1 MDYLPSEAKQAA
13 RERFTGLWAAITTPF
28 GATGELDEAALR
40 RDLDRL
46 TGELR
51 IDGVFCGGVMGEFW
65 ALSGAE
71 RRRLVEVVVECCRGK
86 CPVLAHTGHHSAAET
101 IELTRHAAAAG
112 ADFAVVIN
120 PYYPPATDE
129 GLYRW
134 FEQVCASAGIG
145 IWLFDTGYSGVAL
158 STGLIRRLAT
168 IENVCGIKVGRPH
181 DRYLELLAAVGDTIL
196 VCSPHEETW
205 LENMRDH
212 GQRVYMSSA
221 APYLYQTPGW
231 QPMREYTRLAL
242 GGDIAGA
249 EKTAATLD
257 PVRAVA
263 GKWLQGQAA
272 PDRQHHLYQG
282 LGRAGR
288 HVGRCGPP
296 AAGLPHPRRAG
307 RSRRRPGRCRPA
319 GGLAGWAGL
328 RSLSRAS
335 RMLGEA
341 ADGPEVGELAEVLTS
356 IPAEG
361 PGFPSVTPFAGVALG
376 GFLLRRAVPG

>member
-1 MDYLPSEAKQAA
+1 MDYSKADAKQAA
-13 RERFTGLWAAITTPF
+13 RECFTGLWAAITTPF
-28 GATGELDEAALR
+28 GAAGELDEAALR

-51 IDGVFCGGVMGEFW
+51 IDGVFCGGVMSEFW

-71 RRRLVEVVVECCRGK
+71 RRRLVEVVVQCCRGK

-101 IELTRHAAAAG
+101 IELTRHAARAG

-120 PYYPPATDE
+120 PYYPTATDE

-221 APYLYQTPGW
+221 APYLYQTPGR
-231 QPMREYTRLAL
+231 QPMREYTALAL
-242 GGDIAGA
+242 GGGIARA
-249 EKTAATLD
+249 EKVAATLD

-263 GKWLQGQAA
+263 GKWLQG
-272 PDRQHHLYQG
+272 
-282 LGRAGR
+282 
-288 HVGRCGPP
+288 
-296 AAGLPHPRRAG
+296 
-307 RSRRRPGRCRPA
+307 RPRPA
-319 GGLAGWAGL
+319 DNIISIKAWAGL
-328 RSLSRAS
+328 VGMSGGAVRPPLIPHTRAE
-335 RMLGEA
+335 LDDLA
-341 ADGPEVGELAEVLTS
+341 ADLAT
-356 IPAEG
+356 
-361 PGFPSVTPFAGVALG
+361 AG
-376 GFLLRRAVPG
+376 LRAAG

>member
-28 GATGELDEAALR
+28 GAGGELDEAALR

-51 IDGVFCGGVMGEFW
+51 IDGVFCGGVMSEFW

-71 RRRLVEVVVECCRGK
+71 RRRLVEVVVECCRGR

-101 IELTRHAAAAG
+101 IELTRHAARAG

-181 DRYLELLAAVGDTIL
+181 DRYLELLAALGDTML

-242 GGDIAGA
+242 GGDIARA
-249 EKTAATLD
+249 EKVAATLD

-263 GKWLQGQAA
+263 GRWLQGR
-272 PDRQHHLYQG
+272 PRQIDNIISIK
-282 LGRAGR
+282 A
-288 HVGRCGPP
+288 
-296 AAGLPHPRRAG
+296 
-307 RSRRRPGRCRPA
+307 
-319 GGLAGWAGL
+319 WAGL
-328 RSLSRAS
+328 VGMSGGAVRPPLVSHTRAE
-335 RMLGEA
+335 LDDLA
-341 ADGPEVGELAEVLTS
+341 ADLAT
-356 IPAEG
+356 
-361 PGFPSVTPFAGVALG
+361 AGLRVAG
-376 GFLLRRAVPG
+376 

>member
-1 MDYLPSEAKQAA
+1 MVDYLRSEAKQAA
-13 RERFTGLWAAITTPF
+13 RERFTGLWAALTTPF
-28 GATGELDEAALR
+28 GARGELDEAALR

-71 RRRLVEVVVECCRGK
+71 RRRLVEVVIECCRGR

-101 IELTRHAAAAG
+101 IELTRHAADAG
-112 ADFAVVIN
+112 ADFAVVIS
-120 PYYPPATDE
+120 PYYPPAADE

-145 IWLFDTGYSGVAL
+145 IWLFDTAYSGVAL
-158 STGLIRRLAT
+158 STGLIRRLAA

-181 DRYLELLAAVGDTIL
+181 ARYLELLVAVGDTML

-231 QPMREYTRLAL
+231 QPMREYTTLAL

-249 EKTAATLD
+249 EKAAATLD

-263 GKWLQGQAA
+263 GKWLQGRPRQIDNIISIKAWAGLVGMSGGAVRAPLVAHAPAELDDLAA
-272 PDRQHHLYQG
+272 DL
-282 LGRAGR
+282 A
-288 HVGRCGPP
+288 
-296 AAGLPHPRRAG
+296 AAGLRVAG
-307 RSRRRPGRCRPA
+307 
-319 GGLAGWAGL
+319 
-328 RSLSRAS
+328 
-335 RMLGEA
+335 
-341 ADGPEVGELAEVLTS
+341 
-356 IPAEG
+356 
-361 PGFPSVTPFAGVALG
+361 
-376 GFLLRRAVPG
+376 

>member
-51 IDGVFCGGVMGEFW
+51 IDGVFCGGVMSEFW

-101 IELTRHAAAAG
+101 IGLTRHAEQAG

-120 PYYPPATDE
+120 PYYPPASDA
-129 GLYRW
+129 GLLAWYAH
-134 FEQVCASAGIG
+134 VCASVDIG
-145 IWLFDTGYSGVAL
+145 VWLFDTGYSGVAL
-158 STGLIRRLAT
+158 STDLIARLAA
-168 IENVCGIKVGRPH
+168 IENVVGIKVGRPH
-181 DRYLELLAAVGDTIL
+181 ARYLELLGRFGDQIL

-221 APYLYQTPGW
+221 APYLYQTPAW
-231 QPMREYTRLAL
+231 QPLREYTALAL
-242 GGDIAGA
+242 AGDMAKAA
-249 EKTAATLD
+249 EVAATLD

-263 GKWLQGQAA
+263 ARWLRGKARQVDNIAAIKAWAGIVGMSGGAVRPPLLSLTPAEQAQLA
-272 PDRQHHLYQG
+272 ADL
-282 LGRAGR
+282 A
-288 HVGRCGPP
+288 
-296 AAGLPHPRRAG
+296 AAGLPG
-307 RSRRRPGRCRPA
+307 
-319 GGLAGWAGL
+319 
-328 RSLSRAS
+328 
-335 RMLGEA
+335 
-341 ADGPEVGELAEVLTS
+341 
-356 IPAEG
+356 
-361 PGFPSVTPFAGVALG
+361 
-376 GFLLRRAVPG
+376 

>member
-1 MDYLPSEAKQAA
+1 M
-13 RERFTGLWAAITTPF
+13 
-28 GATGELDEAALR
+28 
-40 RDLDRL
+40 
-46 TGELR
+46 
-51 IDGVFCGGVMGEFW
+51 
-65 ALSGAE
+65 
-71 RRRLVEVVVECCRGK
+71 
-86 CPVLAHTGHHSAAET
+86 LAHTGHHSAAET
-101 IELTRHAAAAG
+101 IELTRHAAGAG
-112 ADFAVVIN
+112 AEFAVVIN

-231 QPMREYTRLAL
+231 QPMRDYTRLAL

-263 GKWLQGQAA
+263 AKWLPGRPRRSTTSSRSRPGPGWSACRAVRSARRWSPTPA
-272 PDRQHHLYQG
+272 PSWTISPPTWPRPG
-282 LGRAGR
+282 
-288 HVGRCGPP
+288 CGP
-296 AAGLPHPRRAG
+296 L
-307 RSRRRPGRCRPA
+307 
-319 GGLAGWAGL
+319 
-328 RSLSRAS
+328 
-335 RMLGEA
+335 
-341 ADGPEVGELAEVLTS
+341 ADGQRSARTWAASQSAACG
-356 IPAEG
+356 
-361 PGFPSVTPFAGVALG
+361 
-376 GFLLRRAVPG
+376 RQR

>member
-28 GATGELDEAALR
+28 GAAGELDEAALR

-51 IDGVFCGGVMGEFW
+51 IDGVFCGGVMSEFW

-71 RRRLVEVVVECCRGK
+71 RRRLVEVVVQCCRGK

-101 IELTRHAAAAG
+101 IELTRHAARAG

-134 FEQVCASAGIG
+134 FEQVCAGAGIG

-221 APYLYQTPGW
+221 APYLYQTPGR
-231 QPMREYTRLAL
+231 QPMREYTALAL
-242 GGDIAGA
+242 GGDIARA
-249 EKTAATLD
+249 EKVAATLD

-263 GKWLQGQAA
+263 GKWLQGR
-272 PDRQHHLYQG
+272 PRQIDNIISIK
-282 LGRAGR
+282 AW
-288 HVGRCGPP
+288 
-296 AAGLPHPRRAG
+296 AGLVGMSGGAVRPPLVSHTRAELEDLAADLVTAG
-307 RSRRRPGRCRPA
+307 LRPA
-319 GGLAGWAGL
+319 G
-328 RSLSRAS
+328 
-335 RMLGEA
+335 
-341 ADGPEVGELAEVLTS
+341 
-356 IPAEG
+356 
-361 PGFPSVTPFAGVALG
+361 
-376 GFLLRRAVPG
+376 

>member
-13 RERFTGLWAAITTPF
+13 RERFTGLWAATTTPF
-28 GATGELDEAALR
+28 AADGTLDEAALR

-46 TGELR
+46 TGDLR
-51 IDGVFCGGVMGEFW
+51 IDGIFCGGVMSEFW

-71 RRRLVEVVVECCRGK
+71 RRRLVEVVVECCRGR

-101 IELTRHAAAAG
+101 IELTRHAARAG

-120 PYYPPATDE
+120 PYYPPASDD

-145 IWLFDTGYSGVAL
+145 VWLFDTGYSGVAL
-158 STGLIRRLAT
+158 PTGLIRRLAT

-181 DRYLELLAAVGDTIL
+181 DRYLELLAAVGDTML

-205 LENMRDH
+205 LENVRDH

-231 QPMREYTRLAL
+231 QPMREYTALAL

-249 EKTAATLD
+249 EKVAGTLD

-263 GKWLQGQAA
+263 RTWLHGKQ
-272 PDRQHHLYQG
+272 RQIDNITSIK
-282 LGRAGR
+282 A
-288 HVGRCGPP
+288 
-296 AAGLPHPRRAG
+296 
-307 RSRRRPGRCRPA
+307 
-319 GGLAGWAGL
+319 WAGL
-328 RSLSRAS
+328 VGMSGGPVRPPLVPHTRAE
-335 RMLGEA
+335 LDELA
-341 ADGPEVGELAEVLTS
+341 ADLATAGLVG
-356 IPAEG
+356 
-361 PGFPSVTPFAGVALG
+361 
-376 GFLLRRAVPG
+376 

>member
-28 GATGELDEAALR
+28 GAAGELDEAALR

-51 IDGVFCGGVMGEFW
+51 IDGVFCGGVMSEFW

-71 RRRLVEVVVECCRGK
+71 RRRLVEVVVQCCRGK

-101 IELTRHAAAAG
+101 IELTRHAARAG

-134 FEQVCASAGIG
+134 FEQVCAGAGIG

-221 APYLYQTPGW
+221 APYLYQTPGR
-231 QPMREYTRLAL
+231 QPMREYTALAL
-242 GGDIAGA
+242 GGDIARA
-249 EKTAATLD
+249 QKVAATLD

-263 GKWLQGQAA
+263 GKWLQGR
-272 PDRQHHLYQG
+272 PRQIDNIISIK
-282 LGRAGR
+282 AW
-288 HVGRCGPP
+288 
-296 AAGLPHPRRAG
+296 AGLVGMSGGAV
-307 RSRRRPGRCRPA
+307 RPPLVSHTGAELEELAADLATVGLRPA
-319 GGLAGWAGL
+319 G
-328 RSLSRAS
+328 
-335 RMLGEA
+335 
-341 ADGPEVGELAEVLTS
+341 
-356 IPAEG
+356 
-361 PGFPSVTPFAGVALG
+361 
-376 GFLLRRAVPG
+376 

>member
-28 GATGELDEAALR
+28 GAAGELDEAALR

-51 IDGVFCGGVMGEFW
+51 IDGVFCGGVMSEFW

-71 RRRLVEVVVECCRGK
+71 RRRLVEVVVQCCRGR

-101 IELTRHAAAAG
+101 IELTRHAARAG

-120 PYYPPATDE
+120 PYYPAATDE

-181 DRYLELLAAVGDTIL
+181 DRYLELLAAVGDAML

-231 QPMREYTRLAL
+231 QPMREYTTLAL
-242 GGDIAGA
+242 GGDIVRA
-249 EKTAATLD
+249 EKVAATLD

-263 GKWLQGQAA
+263 GRWLQGRPRQIDNIISIKAWAGLVGMSGGAVRPPLVSHTRAELDDLAA
-272 PDRQHHLYQG
+272 DL
-282 LGRAGR
+282 AT
-288 HVGRCGPP
+288 
-296 AAGLPHPRRAG
+296 AGLPVAG
-307 RSRRRPGRCRPA
+307 
-319 GGLAGWAGL
+319 
-328 RSLSRAS
+328 
-335 RMLGEA
+335 
-341 ADGPEVGELAEVLTS
+341 
-356 IPAEG
+356 
-361 PGFPSVTPFAGVALG
+361 
-376 GFLLRRAVPG
+376 

>member
-1 MDYLPSEAKQAA
+1 MVDYLRSEAKQAA

-28 GATGELDEAALR
+28 GAGGELDEAALR

-71 RRRLVEVVVECCRGK
+71 RRRLVEVVAGCCRGK

-101 IELTRHAAAAG
+101 IELTRHAAGAG

-134 FEQVCASAGIG
+134 FEQVCASAAIG

-158 STGLIRRLAT
+158 STGLIRRLAA

-181 DRYLELLAAVGDTIL
+181 ARYLELLAAVGDTML

-221 APYLYQTPGW
+221 ALYLYQNPGW
-231 QPMREYTRLAL
+231 QPLREYTTLAL

-249 EKTAATLD
+249 ERVAATLD

-263 GKWLQGQAA
+263 GKWLQGR
-272 PDRQHHLYQG
+272 PRQIDNVISIKAWAG
-282 LGRAGR
+282 LTGMSGGAVRPPLISHTPAELDDLAGDLA
-288 HVGRCGPP
+288 
-296 AAGLPHPRRAG
+296 AAGLRV
-307 RSRRRPGRCRPA
+307 
-319 GGLAGWAGL
+319 GG
-328 RSLSRAS
+328 
-335 RMLGEA
+335 
-341 ADGPEVGELAEVLTS
+341 
-356 IPAEG
+356 
-361 PGFPSVTPFAGVALG
+361 
-376 GFLLRRAVPG
+376 